1 MFQLKFVLYL
11 EQTTEKYKNQL
22 SRNGATLQLL
32 NQVLPKILFQAQVYF
47 IEIKMMNQALH

>member
-32 NQVLPKILFQAQVYF
+32 NQVLPKLLFQAQVYF
-47 IEIKMMNQALH
+47 IEIKMTNQALH

>member
-11 EQTTEKYKNQL
+11 EQTTKKYKNQL
-22 SRNGATLQLL
+22 SINGATLQLL